1 MLFGKNGKNILKDS
15 ITQQMNEFY
24 LKKLI
29 FKSSFGK
36 SAKGS
41 FTLLKFFYNFDLN
54 FKVSK

>member
-41 FTLLKFFYNFDLN
+41 FTLLKFFIILI
-54 FKVSK
+54 